1 MQVLAGLH
9 NCGEQLKPVLA
20 ALSAGTQLTGLQLYV
35 RDYTQEDDG
44 PGIGEEHLK
53 MRDIVLHS
61 YLKKLPQLQL
71 LHVSGVEL
79 CPSDLVH
86 FTKLATVTDLKF
98 AHCPGQLDLGI
109 AAIMQ
114 RLTGLQALHLE
125 SLELS
130 SPLIWVAAAGLTNL
144 QMLKVMLCSGIAHTD
159 DTLHLLA
166 PLTKL
171 THLVLDDPEEYADTQ
186 DGQQDVSAHV
196 VRRLLRQ
203 LPLLQ
208 EIDWV

>member
-1 MQVLAGLH
+1 MQAVLLH
-9 NCGEQLKPVLA
+9 C
-20 ALSAGTQLTGLQLYV
+20 
-35 RDYTQEDDG
+35 
-44 PGIGEEHLK
+44 
-53 MRDIVLHS
+53 

-71 LHVSGVEL
+71 LHVSGLEL
-79 CPSDLVH
+79 GSSDLVH
-86 FTKLATVTDLKF
+86 FTKLTTLTDFKI
-98 AHCPGQLDLGI
+98 AHCRGELDLGI

-130 SPLIWVAAAGLTNL
+130 SPLIWVAAADLTNL
-144 QMLKVMLCSGIAHTD
+144 QVLKCVLCSGIAVTD

-171 THLVLDDPEEYADTQ
+171 THLVLDDPEAYE
-186 DGQQDVSAHV
+186 QQDVSAHV

-208 EIDWV
+208 DIEWV